1 MPPILAP
8 AGSLCDKVEYFNAI
22 WYFAKVINEADI
34 SDIGYL
40 LKKTWLDARVK
51 NKSYLGLH
59 FKLYSNEIVANS
71 GFNFKSVPLLNFPK
85 YAFFF
90 SCCSF

>member
-22 WYFAKVINEADI
+22 WYFAKVINEAD

-40 LKKTWLDARVK
+40 LKKTWLDARLK

-59 FKLYSNEIVANS
+59 FKLYPNEIVAK
-71 GFNFKSVPLLNFPK
+71 FRF
-85 YAFFF
+85 
-90 SCCSF
+90 